1 MFTLEGTHSP
11 AHTDFMHLS
20 FVAPAPLD
28 TPVGGFFYARRM
40 MAGLRELGHT
50 VEVREIQ
57 GAHPNAAEPARL
69 AARDA
74 LAAARDGWRV
84 LLDGLALSAF
94 VGQGD
99 ALEAAGALG
108 LVHHPAALSD
118 GAVGE
123 DRAGLRNAALRLL
136 PRLRRVVA
144 TSQAVA
150 DRLAAEFGVST
161 DRIVTVAPGTDR
173 APRSGG
179 SGGPGCAI
187 LSVGALVPRKGHDVL
202 LRALARLFD
211 LDWRLAIVGTAA
223 RDPEHARALHGL
235 AEQLGIAAQVRF
247 AGALDEASLE
257 RLWQGADL
265 FALATH
271 WEGYGTAVAD
281 ALRRGLPVAVTS
293 GGAAAALVP
302 VEAGVVAPP
311 GDHVQLSK
319 AMRRLIF
326 SPELRRE
333 MAEVAWQAGR
343 TLPDWATQ
351 VRALATALDAE

>member
-1 MFTLEGTHSP
+1 MQ
-11 AHTDFMHLS
+11 LS

-40 MAGLRELGHT
+40 MAGLRALGHL
-50 VEVREIQ
+50 VEIREIE
-57 GAHPNAAEPARL
+57 GAHPGAAEPARL
-69 AARDA
+69 AARDT
-74 LAAARDGWRV
+74 LAAAQTGGRV
-84 LLDGLALSAF
+84 LIDGLALPAF

-118 GAVGE
+118 SVTE
-123 DRAGLRNAALRLL
+123 VDRAGLRNAALRLL
-136 PRLRRVVA
+136 PRLRRVIA
-144 TSQAVA
+144 TSQTVA
-150 DRLAAEFGVST
+150 ERLAAEFGVSA
-161 DRIVTVAPGTDR
+161 DRIVTVAPGADD
-173 APRSGG
+173 APRSAG

-187 LSVGALVPRKGHDVL
+187 LSVGALIPRKGHDVL

-211 LDWRLAIVGTAA
+211 LDWRLTIVGTAT
-223 RDPEHARALHGL
+223 RDPDHARALAAL

-247 AGALDEASLE
+247 AGAVDEASLQ
-257 RLWQGADL
+257 RLWHRADL
-265 FALATH
+265 FALATY
-271 WEGYGTAVAD
+271 WEGYGIAVAD

-302 VEAGVVAPP
+302 AEAGIVAPP
-311 GDHVQLSK
+311 GDHEQLSK

-326 SPELRRE
+326 SPELRRD

-343 TLPDWATQ
+343 ALPDWTTQ
-351 VRALATALDAE
+351 VRAFANALEP